1 MSHLTPKEHEKLI
14 KLVGRRCIVKGKLNG
29 KTVEILWDTGA
40 QVSIISKAFLQEN
53 FPDCKIK
60 DVDELL
66 SCDLALTAA
75 NGSTIPYEGWVEL
88 NFQVGESKS
97 VLPVPFLVAHEIVEL
112 PLVGYNVIEHL
123 IKSNELECDGI
134 SSSFISMRVSQ
145 APALIEFINSVTR
158 DELCPVK
165 TRKSDVILPRE
176 QSVKISCRVNTGPL
190 GKSTPVL
197 FEADEHGQWPSG
209 VEVPDTLLMVKGGK
223 SSRVDIEV
231 RNTTRHD
238 IKLRGRTVLGRLQ
251 LVQSVVPADVRL
263 KDESE
268 NTQQPQ
274 NQHEP
279 RDHRTT
285 QNPDVPLIELPNH
298 LKGVDLGGL
307 TSKQRQL
314 ASQLL
319 LEEADAFAQNDDD
332 VGSIPDLQMN
342 IQLNDTTPVQKNYVA
357 VPRPLYPEVKAYI
370 EDLLNRNFIRKSKSS
385 YSSPVVCVRK
395 KDQSL
400 RLCVDYR
407 ELNRKT
413 HVDRHPIP
421 RIQETLDNLGGSS
434 WFSVLDQGKAYHQ
447 GFLTPE
453 SQPLTAFIT
462 PWGLYEWIRIPFGL
476 SNAPASFQRF
486 METCLG
492 DLRDEICIP
501 YLDDIIVFSSTFEDH
516 IEHLRTVF
524 QRLKEYGVKLKPKK
538 CTMFKREVVFLG
550 RVVSAQG
557 YKLDPSTMAPILRLK
572 DTPPKTVNEVRK
584 LMGFLNY
591 YRRYIENFSRIA
603 KPIYNLVKI
612 PETDGKGKSTST
624 GKQLGGN
631 NPVSW
636 TSTHQSALETLIK
649 CLASAPV
656 MAYPDPRSPY
666 VLHTDASEGGLGAV
680 LYQEQNGV
688 LRVIAYGSRTLTPAE
703 KNYHLHSG
711 KLEFLALKW
720 AICEQFRDY
729 LYYAP
734 SFVVYTDNNP
744 LTYVLSSAKLNATGL
759 RWIGE
764 LADFNFTIRYRP
776 GKTNVDA
783 DTLSRHPEHMRQY
796 MVSCT
801 EEMLQE
807 ELRAVIQSIQ
817 LQDNGQVNWIS
828 SLTSDPSVLH
838 DGVLTPTLNT
848 IQTPDMADVR
858 QAQIDDPITGKVHQ
872 FVHSRVRPTTAKT
885 AGESPDVIL
894 LLHEWLKLHIGKD
907 GVLRR
912 RNGDQDQIVLP
923 SKYRT
928 TVLVELHDNMAHLGS
943 ERVLRLAR
951 DRFYWP
957 RMQRD
962 VEHYVRNICRC
973 VKQKPPRLK
982 TRAPLQ
988 PIVTTS
994 PF

>member
-1 MSHLTPKEHEKLI
+1 MCEELEAFGKRVPATPPSGQGLAGELTSRQCNHCLKSLNGNFWRCKCCKLVNYCNRNCHKSDWPHHKALCTAISHREFKHAEASQDNRQEEIFMSHLTPKEHEKLI
-14 KLVGRRCIVKGKLNG
+14 KLVGRRCIVKKNLNG

-88 NFQVGESKS
+88 NFQVGGSKS
-97 VLPVPFLVAHEIVEL
+97 ALPVPFLVAHEIVEL

-134 SSSFISMRVSQ
+134 SSSFISMGVSQ
-145 APALIEFINSVTR
+145 APALIDFINSVTR

-165 TRKSDVILPRE
+165 TRKNDVILSRE

-223 SSRVDIEV
+223 SSRVETEV

-238 IKLRGRTVLGRLQ
+238 IKLGGRTVLGRLQ

-268 NTQQPQ
+268 NTRQLQ

-298 LKGVDLGGL
+298 LKSVDLGEL
-307 TSKQRQL
+307 TGKQRQL

-332 VGSIPDLQMN
+332 IGSIPDLQMN
-342 IQLNDTTPVQKNYVA
+342 VQLNDTTPVQKNYVA
-357 VPRPLYPEVKAYI
+357 VPRPLYPEVKASI

-421 RIQETLDNLGGSS
+421 RIQETVDNLGGSS

-453 SQPLTAFIT
+453 SQSLTAFIT

-524 QRLKEYGVKLKPKK
+524 QRLKKYGV
-538 CTMFKREVVFLG
+538 
-550 RVVSAQG
+550 
-557 YKLDPSTMAPILRLK
+557 
-572 DTPPKTVNEVRK
+572 
-584 LMGFLNY
+584 
-591 YRRYIENFSRIA
+591 
-603 KPIYNLVKI
+603 
-612 PETDGKGKSTST
+612 
-624 GKQLGGN
+624 
-631 NPVSW
+631 
-636 TSTHQSALETLIK
+636 
-649 CLASAPV
+649 
-656 MAYPDPRSPY
+656 
-666 VLHTDASEGGLGAV
+666 
-680 LYQEQNGV
+680 
-688 LRVIAYGSRTLTPAE
+688 
-703 KNYHLHSG
+703 
-711 KLEFLALKW
+711 
-720 AICEQFRDY
+720 
-729 LYYAP
+729 
-734 SFVVYTDNNP
+734 
-744 LTYVLSSAKLNATGL
+744 
-759 RWIGE
+759 
-764 LADFNFTIRYRP
+764 
-776 GKTNVDA
+776 
-783 DTLSRHPEHMRQY
+783 
-796 MVSCT
+796 
-801 EEMLQE
+801 
-807 ELRAVIQSIQ
+807 
-817 LQDNGQVNWIS
+817 
-828 SLTSDPSVLH
+828 
-838 DGVLTPTLNT
+838 
-848 IQTPDMADVR
+848 
-858 QAQIDDPITGKVHQ
+858 
-872 FVHSRVRPTTAKT
+872 
-885 AGESPDVIL
+885 
-894 LLHEWLKLHIGKD
+894 
-907 GVLRR
+907 
-912 RNGDQDQIVLP
+912 
-923 SKYRT
+923 
-928 TVLVELHDNMAHLGS
+928 
-943 ERVLRLAR
+943 
-951 DRFYWP
+951 
-957 RMQRD
+957 
-962 VEHYVRNICRC
+962 
-973 VKQKPPRLK
+973 
-982 TRAPLQ
+982 
-988 PIVTTS
+988 
-994 PF
+994 